1 MIEIRNL
8 AFAYGR
14 ESVLRDVSFEAYGGE
29 ILGFS
34 GLVGAG
40 RTETMRA
47 IFGAD
52 KFESAE
58 F

>member
-1 MIEIRNL
+1 MWLEARNL
-8 AFAYGR
+8 NEAG
-14 ESVLRDVSFEAYGGE
+14 VLHDVSFKAYGGQ
-29 ILGFS
+29 ITGFA

-52 KFESAE
+52 RLDSGEI
-58 F
+58 